1 MANIFNMMPELES
14 DEMAYLQGI
23 VSGMSD
29 QEAHQFVSIYR
40 SRRRDPL
47 LILITAIIG
56 FFGVAG
62 VHRFVLGHIGM
73 GLLYLFTAGVCFIGT
88 IIDVINYK
96 RLAFEYNIKQA
107 QHAQALVAG
116 QYGPYGGG
124 NRYGV

>member
-40 SRRRDPL
+40 ARRRDPL

-96 RLAFEYNIKQA
+96 RLAFEYNIKEA

-116 QYGPYGGG
+116 QLGSYGGG
-124 NRYGV
+124 NGYGV

>member
-29 QEAHQFVSIYR
+29 QEDHQFVSIYR

-62 VHRFVLGHIGM
+62 VHRFVLGHVGM

-116 QYGPYGGG
+116 QFGAYGMG
-124 NRYGV
+124 NGYNN